1 MGFSEIL
8 LLGAIALIF
17 IGPKQLPEVAR
28 VIARF
33 LNELRRVTGDFNTS
47 VFEDIQREAENFKSQ
62 RTKTAPTQAVNL
74 PPMPPLNR
82 PPAVTETKSQI

>member
-33 LNELRRVTGDFNTS
+33 LHELKRLTGDFQTD
-47 VFEDIQREAENFKSQ
+47 VFHDIKREAENFKVNRAQQNANSQ
-62 RTKTAPTQAVNL
+62 ASAAPPKDPSTEKT
-74 PPMPPLNR
+74 
-82 PPAVTETKSQI
+82 EKS